1 MPDSDQTSSG
11 GRATTDHR
19 PKMAEKKRLLMRTR
33 LLDAAMRVFAEPG
46 TTPPVIDDVIRE
58 AKVSRGTFYRYF
70 DSLEQ
75 VLVALGQDLSNQM
88 TTDILPLYDILE
100 EPWKRIS
107 VGFRVFLVR
116 ALLDRKWAGFVTRV
130 DVWPHHALVAEYM
143 ARDLESGRAT
153 GELDFERID
162 AATDFLMGASAL
174 CIQSILQGTEKV
186 NEYMDACVH
195 MAMASVG
202 YDAATSRRGV
212 AFSLT
217 YLQAWGSGELDLPRP
232 VWALNLNSREGR
244 AFLAYRRAE
253 ESRR

>member
-1 MPDSDQTSSG
+1 MPDHERPSPP
-11 GRATTDHR
+11 GRTTPDHR

-33 LLDAAMRVFAEPG
+33 LLDSAMRVFAEATG
-46 TTPPVIDDVIRE
+46 ATPVIDDVIRE

-70 DSLEQ
+70 DSLDQ

-143 ARDLESGRAT
+143 SRDLESGRAA
-153 GELDFERID
+153 GLLSFERAD
-162 AATDFLMGASAL
+162 AATDFLMGASAH
-174 CIQSILQGTEKV
+174 CIQAILQGVENV
-186 NEYMDACVH
+186 NAYMDACVH
-195 MAMASVG
+195 MAMTSVG
-202 YDAATSRRGV
+202 LDHATCQRGV
-212 AFSLT
+212 DFSLT
-217 YLQAWGSGELDLPRP
+217 YLQEWGSGALELPRP

-244 AFLAYRRAE
+244 EFLAYRRGAH
-253 ESRR
+253 

>member
-1 MPDSDQTSSG
+1 MKPVSDSEQPSPR
-11 GRATTDHR
+11 GRASPDHR

-46 TTPPVIDDVIRE
+46 SAAPVIDDVIRE

-70 DSLEQ
+70 DSLDQ

-143 ARDLESGRAT
+143 GRDLESGRAA
-153 GELDFERID
+153 GELHFERLD

-174 CIQSILQGTEKV
+174 SIQTILQGVEQP
-186 NEYMDACVH
+186 NEYIDACVH
-195 MAMASVG
+195 MALASLG
-202 YDAATSRRGV
+202 YDAANCRRGV
-212 AFSLT
+212 DFSLG
-217 YLQAWGSGELDLPRP
+217 YLQDWGSGALELPRP
-232 VWALNLNSREGR
+232 VWSLNLNSREGR
-244 AFLAYRRAE
+244 EFLAYRRQQA
-253 ESRR
+253 